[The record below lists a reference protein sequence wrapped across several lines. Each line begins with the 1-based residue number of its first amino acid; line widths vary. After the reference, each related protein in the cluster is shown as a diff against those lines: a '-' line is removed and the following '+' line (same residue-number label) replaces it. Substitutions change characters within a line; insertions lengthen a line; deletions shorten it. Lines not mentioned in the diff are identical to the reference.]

1 MLRFKKCCC
10 TLWFAET
17 SGLSCTIQTFSTT
30 AIRALL
36 RSFSVCAQTRFQ
48 APDSL
53 VFDSFLVIRTGA
65 GTKWWKDTDWS
76 NNILRHWPRNTRQ
89 NVWNYIGLNYKRV
102 YQIVIRKPFGLTVAN
117 RLPLTMLTSSD
128 YLDQFRFLEN
138 CPPTPPLSQHFA
150 LNEK

>member
-17 SGLSCTIQTFSTT
+17 FGLPCTFQTFSTT
-30 AIRALL
+30 AIRTWL
-36 RSFSVCAQTRFQ
+36 RLFSVCAQTRFQ

-53 VFDSFLVIRTGA
+53 VYDSFLVIRTGA

-76 NNILRHWPRNTRQ
+76 NNILRHGPRNIRQ

-102 YQIVIRKPFGLTVAN
+102 YQILIRKPFGLTVA
-117 RLPLTMLTSSD
+117 RLPLTMLTIWVN
-128 YLDQFRFLEN
+128 LGFWKN
-138 CPPTPPLSQHFA
+138 CPPIPPLSQHFA